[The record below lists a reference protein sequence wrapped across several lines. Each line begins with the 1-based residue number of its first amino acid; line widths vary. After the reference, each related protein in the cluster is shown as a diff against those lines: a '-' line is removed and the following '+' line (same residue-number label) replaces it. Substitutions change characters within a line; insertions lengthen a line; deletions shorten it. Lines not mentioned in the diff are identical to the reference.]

1 MPTATISGPDRAAP
15 GRGFGF
21 ARQIRL
27 IGAGLLVPLLGLVVW
42 TVGARAG
49 WVPPQILPAPD
60 VVWDTALDLWQSGD
74 LFANALISLQRVI
87 LGFAAGATLGLLLG
101 TAMGLSKPF
110 EAYAHVLFTAL
121 AQVPALGWIPLVML
135 LVGIGEPLKLIIIA
149 VGTLV
154 PVAWNT
160 RAGIRAV
167 PLGWFEAA
175 SLWRYSRAQVV
186 WYIVLPAAVP
196 QIFVGLRY
204 GLGHAWLALVVV
216 ELLASSEGLGYLLV
230 WGRQMFQ
237 LDVVIA
243 TMAVIGVIGFT
254 LDAAL
259 AAIERRLQR
268 WQVADQ

>member
-1 MPTATISGPDRAAP
+1 MATISVPDRVAP
-15 GRGFGF
+15 RAGF
-21 ARQIRL
+21 AFAPRIRL
-27 IGAGLLVPLLGLVVW
+27 IGTGMVVPLLGLAAW
-42 TVGARAG
+42 SVGAREG
-49 WVPPQILPAPD
+49 WVPPQILPAPPL
-60 VVWDTALDLWQSGD
+60 VWDALVDLWQSGD
-74 LFANALISLQRVI
+74 LVANTLISLQRVL
-87 LGFAAGATLGLLLG
+87 LGFAAGAMLGFLLG
-101 TAMGLSKPF
+101 IAMGLSRRF
-110 EAYAHVLFTAL
+110 EAYAVVLFTSL

-160 RAGIRAV
+160 RAGIHAV
-167 PLGWFEAA
+167 PPGWFEAA

-186 WYIVLPAAVP
+186 WHVVLPATVP

-243 TMAVIGVIGFT
+243 TMAVIGVIGFA

-259 AAIERRLQR
+259 ATVEWRLQR
-268 WQVADQ
+268 WRVTER

>member
-1 MPTATISGPDRAAP
+1 MATISVPDHAAP
-15 GRGFGF
+15 RRGIGF
-21 ARQIRL
+21 APPIRL
-27 IGAGLLVPLLGLVVW
+27 IGTGLVVPLLGLTAW
-42 TVGARAG
+42 AVGAREG
-49 WVPPQILPAPD
+49 WVTPQILPAPD
-60 VVWDTALDLWQSGD
+60 LVWDTFLNLWQSGD
-74 LFANALISLQRVI
+74 LLANALISLQRVL

-101 TAMGLSKPF
+101 AAMGLSRAF
-110 EAYAHVLFTAL
+110 AAYASVLFTAL
-121 AQVPALGWIPLVML
+121 AHVPALGWIPLAML
-135 LVGIGEPLKLIIIA
+135 LVGIGEPLKLLIVA

-160 RAGIRAV
+160 RAGIQAV
-167 PLGWFEAA
+167 PAGWFEAA

-186 WYIVLPAAVP
+186 WHIVLPATVP

-243 TMAVIGVIGFT
+243 TMAVIGAIGFA
-254 LDAAL
+254 LDAVL

-268 WQVADQ
+268 WRVADP

>member
-1 MPTATISGPDRAAP
+1 MATISVPEGAAR
-15 GRGFGF
+15 GRRIGF
-21 ARQIRL
+21 APPIRL
-27 IGAGLLVPLLGLVVW
+27 IGAGLLVPLLGLVAW
-42 TVGARAG
+42 AVGAREG

-60 VVWDTALDLWQSGD
+60 LVWDTFLDLWQSGD
-74 LFANALISLQRVI
+74 LFANTLVSLQRV
-87 LGFAAGATLGLLLG
+87 LVGFAAGAALGLLLG
-101 TAMGLSKPF
+101 TAMGLSRSF
-110 EAYAHVLFTAL
+110 EAYASVLFTAL

-160 RAGIRAV
+160 RAGTHAV
-167 PLGWFEAA
+167 PPGWFEAA

-186 WYIVLPAAVP
+186 WHIVLPATVP

-243 TMAVIGVIGFT
+243 TMAVIGAIGFA

-259 AAIERRLQR
+259 AALERRLQR
-268 WQVADQ
+268 WQVVDP

>member
-1 MPTATISGPDRAAP
+1 MATISVPDRPTRARGIQFAP
-15 GRGFGF
+15 PV
-21 ARQIRL
+21 RL
-27 IGAGLLVPLLGLVVW
+27 IGIGLLVPLLGLAAW
-42 TVGARAG
+42 TVGARQG
-49 WVPPQILPAPD
+49 WVPPQILPAPQ
-60 VVWDTALDLWQSGD
+60 VVWDTFLELWQSGD
-74 LFANALISLQRVI
+74 LLANTLISLQRV
-87 LGFAAGATLGLLLG
+87 LFGFAAGASLGLLLG
-101 TAMGLSKPF
+101 TAMGLSRPF
-110 EAYAHVLFTAL
+110 EAYASVLFTSL
-121 AQVPALGWIPLVML
+121 AQVPALGWIPLAML
-135 LVGIGEPLKLIIIA
+135 LVGIGESLKLIIVA

-167 PLGWFEAA
+167 PSGWFEAA

-186 WYIVLPAAVP
+186 WHIVLPATVP

-243 TMAVIGVIGFT
+243 TMAVIGAIGFA

-268 WQVADQ
+268 WQVASP